1 MSELIEWAESFATE
15 ASTPDRVAEWVDRT
29 CGAIEDSVAEIARND
44 LSQALRA
51 AVEEHWLA
59 FLGQVLHDDHRP
71 FELVEAARTLVV
83 EAARRHLDLPVV
95 LQVYRVAQESSWD
108 YAIDVVRQAPSSV
121 DHEALLVWLWG
132 RAVGWFNS
140 SIEQSVLIHQAET
153 QRIRQRGDADRY
165 QVVAGLLADRPA
177 EPADV
182 AAVLGGYP
190 VSGSHVALVAHAPT
204 ADDVA
209 GLEPAVLDLARRG
222 SAGQPL
228 VVRPGGRELWA
239 WLPARSLPV
248 VPAEDPDATGVRITL
263 GGPARGLDGFV
274 TAHRDAVVAQRVAL
288 APGWRRR
295 VTAYADVA
303 ALALVAQDPE
313 RAERFARDVLGGL
326 AAPEVDVLRSTVQV
340 VLTTPGGVSATASR
354 LNVHANTVRYRVG
367 QAERLL
373 GLPLRSRARD
383 LLLALDYYEAFLAP
397 ADSATEA

>member
-1 MSELIEWAESFATE
+1 MSELTEWAESFATE
-15 ASTPDRVAEWVDRT
+15 ASAPELVTEWVDRT
-29 CGAIEDSVAEIARND
+29 CGAIEDSVAEIGRND
-44 LSQALRA
+44 LSDALRA

-59 FLGQVLHDDHRP
+59 FLGQVLHDEQKP
-71 FELVEAARTLVV
+71 FELVDAARVLVV

-108 YAIDVVRQAPSSV
+108 YAIDVVRQAPSAV

-132 RAVGWFNS
+132 RAVAWFNS
-140 SIEQSVLIHQAET
+140 SIEQSVLVHQAET

-182 AAVLGGYP
+182 AAALGGYP

-209 GLEPAVLDLARRG
+209 GLEPAVLELARRG

-239 WLPARSLPV
+239 WLPARSLPA
-248 VPAEDPDATGVRITL
+248 VPAEDPAGPRITL

-303 ALALVAQDPE
+303 ALALIAQDQE

-326 AAPEVDVLRSTVQV
+326 AAPEADVLRSTVRV
-340 VLTTPGGVSATASR
+340 VLTTPGGSAAIAAR
-354 LNVHANTVRYRVG
+354 LNVHANTVRYRIG

-373 GLPLRSRARD
+373 GFPLASRAGD
-383 LLLALDYYEAFLAP
+383 LLLALDYVEAFLG
-397 ADSATEA
+397 